1 VRSLEAISSAEELE
15 LAFSDRMMSF
25 DIVLLFNNPE
35 SFLF

>member
-15 LAFSDRMMSF
+15 LASSDRMMSF

>member
-1 VRSLEAISSAEELE
+1 MGYLARELRKISSI
-15 LAFSDRMMSF
+15 DRMMSH